1 SCVEPVVPVVRK
13 LKTSVGVLHGGDDD
27 DDHDD
32 ICGGRERRG
41 TNIILHRRHRRGPS
55 PSTKSVENVIDPT
68 ADGRTS
74 IGQQIANYFL
84 RIRRSR
90 SSHVV
95 TTPDTGS
102 GSRNRTNSSI
112 AQRSTTT
119 AYGPLSTSASCS
131 FGEGHHGDHGND
143 DDDDDD
149 DHDAVDEDRRRL
161 RQSSSSVAVSNA
173 SAAAANMA
181 ATDGQII
188 LAASRF
194 APDTPPV
201 YLRDFAKSELPAVGK
216 IVKGQYYSL
225 GVPTLSNPS
234 LQSTALFL
242 NAGRKYQI
250 LAQPVKIKEGR
261 KNTNVGPKVLI
272 PETYPGYFEL
282 LSEDGRST
290 RCIESVLELS
300 RRRNFRVLVR
310 ETVRCNHNS
319 KSLHAGEILTTISDN
334 GKYLQCRTSKDEL
347 VSLPLEA
354 KAKFSPIAKEDSIS
368 GVHTV
373 RNLLQKRMPVTVRL
387 VHGAAPKGL
396 KQPFVPELRLLGCV
410 EVDRIFA
417 LPLQKDMDLVSVPL
431 NAKIKIQRA
440 KNMEQLDHFIE
451 YSRFLDKAHRLLVD
465 ARDRLQII
473 DLKLTD
479 KEKKDSA
486 KAVAAAHKT
495 MASTLSGLTANGYV
509 LKKSGSCDS
518 NRYSPEVAATGSGG
532 SPNGSIADEYD
543 EIDQIY
549 DYVRGLAP
557 LPKNLYKFEAI
568 EPPVQAAT
576 GGGSSPTT
584 GATTPL
590 SNALL
595 GPATHQH
602 SLKTVE
608 NMKTAQS
615 NALNNNNHYDTSNNN
630 YCNIIKYS
638 NQTQQQQQQQQQQS
652 QLHGGSHHHHHH
664 AHHHHSHPSGHHHT
678 ASNSLESTSKH
689 ASAVLNAINNNNNN
703 NHHHHHH
710 STTVEHKPIPPPIET
725 IPGKKLPEKRQ
736 RPTLPKLYFKS
747 NIGMHQKSPTPGTTA
762 ISPMSNGGAS
772 GGVVH
777 HPPIAIT
784 PKEIAVEPQSPLF
797 HIRYKSLSS
806 LQLAAATPQQDTHP
820 VTPISPS
827 PKGQDK
833 NHLLS
838 KSASAAGPGAARE
851 GTLDSSRSGGRT
863 SGDSGKLPEKKSRR
877 LSRPRSL
884 SNLVWDLRPHKSSA
898 EKTKKKLY
906 LHQFDRQQGTLYL

>member
-1 SCVEPVVPVVRK
+1 
-13 LKTSVGVLHGGDDD
+13 
-27 DDHDD
+27 
-32 ICGGRERRG
+32 
-41 TNIILHRRHRRGPS
+41 
-55 PSTKSVENVIDPT
+55 
-68 ADGRTS
+68 
-74 IGQQIANYFL
+74 
-84 RIRRSR
+84 
-90 SSHVV
+90 
-95 TTPDTGS
+95 
-102 GSRNRTNSSI
+102 
-112 AQRSTTT
+112 
-119 AYGPLSTSASCS
+119 
-131 FGEGHHGDHGND
+131 
-143 DDDDDD
+143 
-149 DHDAVDEDRRRL
+149 
-161 RQSSSSVAVSNA
+161 
-173 SAAAANMA
+173 MA

-194 APDTPPV
+194 APDTSPV
-201 YLRDFAKSELPAVGK
+201 YLREFARTDLPAVGK

-261 KNTNVGPKVLI
+261 KNTPVGPKVLI

-319 KSLHAGEILTTISDN
+319 KSLHAGEILTTVADN

-354 KAKFSPIAKEDSIS
+354 KAKFSPIAREDSIS

-451 YSRFLDKAHRLLVD
+451 YSRFLDKAQRLLVD

-473 DLKLTD
+473 DLKLTE

-486 KAVAAAHKT
+486 KAAGGANGRTKT
-495 MASTLSGLTANGYV
+495 MVSTLSASGYV
-509 LKKSGSCDS
+509 LKKSSSCDS
-518 NRYSPEVAATGSGG
+518 ASRYSPEMAGGGSG
-532 SPNGSIADEYD
+532 SQNGSIADEYD

-568 EPPVQAAT
+568 EPAPVT
-576 GGGSSPTT
+576 GGGGSSPTT
-584 GATTPL
+584 AATTPI
-590 SNALL
+590 SHALL

-615 NALNNNNHYDTSNNN
+615 NAINNNNNNNHYDTSNNNN

-638 NQTQQQQQQQQQQS
+638 NQPTLQPQQQ

-664 AHHHHSHPSGHHHT
+664 HQQHGHHHHAHPGGGGYSSHQHAHQQH
-678 ASNSLESTSKH
+678 SNSLESSSR
-689 ASAVLNAINNNNNN
+689 AALNAINNNNNN
-703 NHHHHHH
+703 NT
-710 STTVEHKPIPPPIET
+710 SALSVDHKPIPPPIET

-736 RPTLPKLYFKS
+736 RPTLPKLYFK
-747 NIGMHQKSPTPGTTA
+747 GAVGTLHQKSPTPGTTA
-762 ISPMSNGGAS
+762 ISPLSNGGT
-772 GGVVH
+772 GGTVVL
-777 HPPIAIT
+777 HPPIALT

-806 LQLAAATPQQDTHP
+806 LQLAATGAPPDTPHQAI
-820 VTPISPS
+820 TPISPS
-827 PKGQDK
+827 PKGGATIGQEK
-833 NHLLS
+833 NHLLA
-838 KSASAAGPGAARE
+838 KSASTATGGGGGVGARE

-884 SNLVWDLRPHKSSA
+884 SNLVWDLRPHKSSG
-898 EKTKKKLY
+898 EKSKKKLY

>member
-1 SCVEPVVPVVRK
+1 
-13 LKTSVGVLHGGDDD
+13 
-27 DDHDD
+27 
-32 ICGGRERRG
+32 
-41 TNIILHRRHRRGPS
+41 
-55 PSTKSVENVIDPT
+55 
-68 ADGRTS
+68 
-74 IGQQIANYFL
+74 
-84 RIRRSR
+84 
-90 SSHVV
+90 
-95 TTPDTGS
+95 
-102 GSRNRTNSSI
+102 
-112 AQRSTTT
+112 
-119 AYGPLSTSASCS
+119 
-131 FGEGHHGDHGND
+131 
-143 DDDDDD
+143 
-149 DHDAVDEDRRRL
+149 
-161 RQSSSSVAVSNA
+161 
-173 SAAAANMA
+173 MA

-194 APDTPPV
+194 ASDSPPA
-201 YLRDFAKSELPAVGK
+201 YLRDFAKSSELPAVGK
-216 IVKGQYYSL
+216 IVKGQYYNL

-272 PETYPGYFEL
+272 PETYAGYFEL

-310 ETVRCNHNS
+310 ETLRCNHNS
-319 KSLHAGEILTTISDN
+319 KSVHAGEILTTISDN
-334 GKYLQCRTSKDEL
+334 GKQLQCRTAKDEI
-347 VSLPLEA
+347 VNLPLEA

-396 KQPFVPELRLLGCV
+396 KQPFVPELRLLGCI

-417 LPLQKDMDLVSVPL
+417 LPLQKDMDLISVPL

-440 KNMEQLDHFIE
+440 KNMDQLDHFIE

-473 DLKLTD
+473 DLKLTE
-479 KEKKDSA
+479 KEKKDTSKLA
-486 KAVAAAHKT
+486 GGANGRNKT
-495 MASTLSGLTANGYV
+495 SLTSGLTANGYV
-509 LKKSGSCDS
+509 LKKSNSCDS
-518 NRYSPEVAATGSGG
+518 NRYSPPIGGGSGG
-532 SPNGSIADEYD
+532 AGGGTGGAASPNGSIADEYD

-568 EPPVQAAT
+568 EPI
-576 GGGSSPTT
+576 GSSSPPTAT
-584 GATTPL
+584 ATTTPI
-590 SNALL
+590 SNSVLL

-602 SLKTVE
+602 QLKTVE

-615 NALNNNNHYDTSNNN
+615 NAINNNNHYDTSNNN
-630 YCNIIKYS
+630 NSYSNIIKYS
-638 NQTQQQQQQQQQQS
+638 NHAQQQQQQQLAS
-652 QLHGGSHHHHHH
+652 SNHHHHHH
-664 AHHHHSHPSGHHHT
+664 HHHHGGHSQPAQQHHLHHLHLHT
-678 ASNSLESTSKH
+678 ASNSLESSSKH
-689 ASAVLNAINNNNNN
+689 NSVAAALNAINNNHNA
-703 NHHHHHH
+703 
-710 STTVEHKPIPPPIET
+710 SGTVAITTLDHKPIPPPIET

-747 NIGMHQKSPTPGTTA
+747 NIGLHQKSPTPGSAA
-762 ISPMSNGGAS
+762 ISPMSNGG
-772 GGVVH
+772 GGTATGGILQQ
-777 HPPIAIT
+777 HPSIAVT

-806 LQLAAATPQQDTHP
+806 LQLAATTTPQDSA
-820 VTPISPS
+820 TPISPS
-827 PKGQDK
+827 PKGGAQDK

-838 KSASAAGPGAARE
+838 KSASAAVQGRGGE

-884 SNLVWDLRPHKSSA
+884 SNLVWDLRPHKSSSD
-898 EKTKKKLY
+898 KSKKKLY
-906 LHQFDRQQGTLYL
+906 LHQFDVRQQGTLYL